1 MENES
6 TFVAPEGVYSVT
18 EEHKPSPLHTNAVNN
33 VPIYPTR
40 VSSIVVQFFAPKQG
54 SAPGF
59 AQLLVGNKEN
69 KKEKLQKSDKS
80 ETKEDGA
87 ASLSSSDTPDD
98 GSDLPTPENTPSS
111 PTIPT
116 GAHTL
121 FSHPPAPGKKKNVS
135 RPKHNIRTTSST
147 FITRLQSAEGL
158 TKALQSKQGE
168 STFLFYNLAKNFFW
182 EEVGSKA
189 KVRPPSLSSLSNTHT
204 NARNL

>member
-6 TFVAPEGVYSVT
+6 TFVAPEGVYTVT
-18 EEHKPSPLHTNAVNN
+18 EEHKPSPLHTSAVYN

-40 VSSIVVQFFAPKQG
+40 VSSIVVLFTAPKQG
-54 SAPGF
+54 GTPGF
-59 AQLLVGNKEN
+59 AQLLGGNKEN
-69 KKEKLQKSDKS
+69 KKEKPQKPEKA
-80 ETKEDGA
+80 ENKEDGA
-87 ASLSSSDTPDD
+87 SVSSSDTADD
-98 GSDLPTPENTPSS
+98 GSDLPAPENAPSS

-158 TKALQSKQGE
+158 TKTLQSKQGE

-189 KVRPPSLSSLSNTHT
+189 KVRYECIKGSPNTHT
-204 NARNL
+204 TARNL